1 MCIGNNLGPYS
12 RVPVASGSGPP
23 VQDRGFWIEHL
34 GSVVDSDCE
43 LADSGHSF

>member
-23 VQDRGFWIEHL
+23 VQDRDF
-34 GSVVDSDCE
+34 GSNTWVQW
-43 LADSGHSF
+43 